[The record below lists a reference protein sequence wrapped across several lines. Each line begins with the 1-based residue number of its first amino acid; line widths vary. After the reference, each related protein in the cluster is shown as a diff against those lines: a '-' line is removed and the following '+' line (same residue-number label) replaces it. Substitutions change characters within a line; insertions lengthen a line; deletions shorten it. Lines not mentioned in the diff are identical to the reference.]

1 MGSKAKGQPPKA
13 VVAIP
18 SEPVR
23 KAGGKVLEFPSEKA
37 AATFF
42 CMYKQS
48 LCRLLVHGKAARPTC
63 GYYFDYIIQNYN

>member
-1 MGSKAKGQPPKA
+1 MARKAKGQPPKA

-42 CMYKQS
+42 GMCKQS
-48 LCRLLVHGKAARPTC
+48 LCRLLRHGKGARPTY
-63 GYYFDYIIQNYN
+63 GYYFDYMIQNYD